1 MLEVMLFAAFLTFEA
16 YPFAMDWSVFPAGD
30 DGPVLVVRAVTGPRA
45 IGYGK
50 KIVVI
55 RLS

>member
-1 MLEVMLFAAFLTFEA
+1 MLEVMLLAAFLTFEA

-30 DGPVLVVRAVTGPRA
+30 DEPVLVVRAVTGPRA